1 MAKIKVKF
9 KRLHPDAKIP
19 ERKTAGAVGFDL
31 SSVDDYTIWSTNVED
46 KAVCIHTGLAL
57 EIPKGYHGK
66 IFLRS
71 STGLNTKLRMAN
83 GTGIIDSDY
92 RGEILI
98 LAENYTRKQ
107 VKVTKGERIAQLL
120 IERSEDVVFEE
131 SETLSETERGT
142 KGYGSTGRN

>member
-1 MAKIKVKF
+1 MPKIKVKF

-120 IERSEDVVFEE
+120 IERSEDVIFEE

>member
-1 MAKIKVKF
+1 MPKIKVKF
-9 KRLHPDAKIP
+9 RRLHPDAKIP

-31 SSVDDYTIWSTNVED
+31 SSVDNYTIWSTNVED

-107 VKVTKGERIAQLL
+107 VKVTKGERIAQIT
-120 IERSEDVVFEE
+120 IEKTEDVVFEE
-131 SETLSETERGT
+131 ADELSETERGT

>member
-1 MAKIKVKF
+1 MPKIKVKF
-9 KRLHPDAKIP
+9 RRLHPDAKIP

-31 SSVDDYTIWSTNVED
+31 SSVDNYTIWSTNVED

-107 VKVTKGERIAQLL
+107 VKVMKGERIAQLL
-120 IERSEDVVFEE
+120 IERTEDIVFEE

>member
-1 MAKIKVKF
+1 MPKIKVKF

-131 SETLSETERGT
+131 SESLSETERGT

>member
-1 MAKIKVKF
+1 MPKIKVKF

-31 SSVDDYTIWSTNVED
+31 SSVADYTIWSTNVED

-83 GTGIIDSDY
+83 GTGLIDSDY

-131 SETLSETERGT
+131 SENLSETERGT

>member
-1 MAKIKVKF
+1 MPKIKVKF
-9 KRLHPDAKIP
+9 KRLSPDAKVP

-31 SSVDDYTIWSTNVED
+31 ASTEDVVIWNTNSED
-46 KAVCIHTGLAL
+46 KAVKIHTGLAV

-71 STGLNTKLRMAN
+71 STGLNSKLRMAN

-98 LAENYTRKQ
+98 LAENYTRK
-107 VKVTKGERIAQLL
+107 KVTVFKGERIAQLL
-120 IERSEDVVFEE
+120 IERTEDVVFEE
-131 SETLSETERGT
+131 VDTLSETERGT
-142 KGYGSTGRN
+142 KGYGSTGKN

>member
-1 MAKIKVKF
+1 MPKIKVKF
-9 KRLHPDAKIP
+9 RRLHPDAKIP

-31 SSVDDYTIWSTNVED
+31 SSVDNYTIWSTNVED

-120 IERSEDVVFEE
+120 IEKTEDVVFEE
-131 SETLSETERGT
+131 ADKLSETERGI